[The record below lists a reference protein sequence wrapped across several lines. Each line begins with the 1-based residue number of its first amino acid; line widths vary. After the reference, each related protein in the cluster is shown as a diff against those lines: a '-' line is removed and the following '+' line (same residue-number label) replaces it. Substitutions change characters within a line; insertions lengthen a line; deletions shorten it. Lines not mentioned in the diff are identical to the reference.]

1 MDKELKKVAVT
12 IAGTRYEFAL
22 EENYADFILEE
33 FRENEVLLDQ
43 DNRPDKLLKAFL
55 KVSKQCFEYD
65 ESIEAIIEEL

>member
-22 EENYADFILEE
+22 EENFADFILEE